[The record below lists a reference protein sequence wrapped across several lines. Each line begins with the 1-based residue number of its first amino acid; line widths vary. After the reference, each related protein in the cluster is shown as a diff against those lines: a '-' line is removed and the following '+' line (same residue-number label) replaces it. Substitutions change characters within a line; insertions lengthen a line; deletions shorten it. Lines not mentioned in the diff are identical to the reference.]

1 MKCLH
6 VFYLLPL
13 YEVIG
18 IGMLLIIV
26 WIILSMIIK
35 SNCSLYIWKLFNVV
49 LFVLS
54 LLLIIYATLIGRK
67 VGLREIE
74 LIPFYTLTTISYN
87 NEALRTMLMNV
98 ILFLPFG
105 LTIPYVLDRQIKNK
119 RHKWCICILSALLLS
134 ITIESAQYYFCIGR
148 AEMDDVICNT
158 LGGLLGILANVIG
171 YRLSKKQHKHE
182 Q

>member
-13 YEVIG
+13 YKVIV
-18 IGMLLIIV
+18 IGMLLSIV
-26 WIILSMIIK
+26 WIISTMIMK
-35 SNCSLYIWKLFNVV
+35 SNRRLYIWKLFNIV
-49 LFVLS
+49 LFILS

-67 VGLREIE
+67 VGIREVE

-105 LTIPYVLDRQIKNK
+105 LTIPYVLDRQINNK
-119 RHKWCICILSALLLS
+119 RHKWCICVLSALFLS
-134 ITIESAQYYFCIGR
+134 IIIESVQYYFCIGR

-158 LGGLLGILANVIG
+158 LGGLLGIIANDIG
-171 YRLSKKQHKHE
+171 YRLSRKQHKHE